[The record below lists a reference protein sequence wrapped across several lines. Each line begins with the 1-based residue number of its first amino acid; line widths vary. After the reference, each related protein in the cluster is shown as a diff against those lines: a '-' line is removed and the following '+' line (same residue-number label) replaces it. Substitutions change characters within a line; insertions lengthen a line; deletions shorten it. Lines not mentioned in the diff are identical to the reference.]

1 MQQGIRALAT
11 CVALALVAAV
21 AAPSLAPFVHVAHAA
36 AASRADDAK
45 ATKAKKKPAVKT
57 YQFTGVIVAMDKSTL
72 TVEKGK
78 AKPTRQVFS
87 KHETMKVTGDVE
99 KGARVTVYYRK
110 QGNEAIAHRVV
121 VKEATSSSEG

>member
-1 MQQGIRALAT
+1 MQQGIRALAA
-11 CVALALVAAV
+11 CAALALVATV
-21 AAPSLAPFVHVAHAA
+21 TAPALAPFVHAAHAA
-36 AASRADDAK
+36 ASSADAESK

-78 AKPTRQVFS
+78 TKPTRKVFS
-87 KHETMKVTGDVE
+87 KLEKMKVTGDVE

-110 QGNEAIAHRVV
+110 QGDEAIAHRVV
-121 VKEATSSSEG
+121 VKEDASSKEG

>member
-11 CVALALVAAV
+11 CVAIALVATV
-21 AAPSLAPFVHVAHAA
+21 AAPALAPFAQVAHAA
-36 AASRADDAK
+36 TASTAAASK

-78 AKPTRQVFS
+78 AKPTRKVFS
-87 KHETMKVTGDVE
+87 KSEKMKVTGDVE
-99 KGARVTVYYRK
+99 KGARVTVYYRT
-110 QGNEAIAHRVV
+110 QGDEAIAQRVV
-121 VKEATSSSEG
+121 VKDESSAKEG